1 MLDVRTWL
9 AGMAMNGILT
19 ESRSNRYGSLD
30 FVVNNATSLADA
42 LLIKLNG
49 EGEYISP
56 EVARRVTMGLRELAY
71 WDSDKKC
78 WDPDK
83 ELGADFI
90 GAVCELLSENG
101 LTPRE

>member
-71 WDSDKKC
+71 WDSDR
-78 WDPDK
+78 K
-83 ELGADFI
+83 E
-90 GAVCELLSENG
+90 N
-101 LTPRE
+101 